1 LYSIGSRISYVR
13 QKRRLTQAKLAELAD
28 ISIQHLSAIEN
39 DKKNMT
45 VAILQKIADA
55 LNITTDYII
64 YGRETLNENFLINTM
79 INTLSEKNK
88 KNAEKLIEIF
98 VDAVNDNSN
107 SF

>member
-1 LYSIGSRISYVR
+1 MYSIGSRISYVR